1 MTTATGTVLKPHL
14 SLNVRDVDAAV
25 DFYRALFGTEP
36 VKHYHDETVVHSI
49 LQDDTGVDSRQ
60 RRTGYAKFDL
70 ETPALNFVLN
80 QIPGTR
86 FDARGTLSHLGLQV
100 DSTSDVVAM
109 RERAVAAG
117 LAPRDEMAVACC
129 YARQDKFWLADP
141 DGNEWEVFTVL
152 EHLTPEALH
161 AQDARSACDTGCA
174 TSCSPAPESAA
185 PAAACCGA

>member
-1 MTTATGTVLKPHL
+1 MSAALAAVRKPHL

-25 DFYRALFGTEP
+25 RFYRALFAAEP
-36 VKHYHDETVVHSI
+36 VKHYHDETTVHSV

-70 ETPALNFVLN
+70 AAPALNFVLN

-100 DSTSDVVAM
+100 DSTADVIAM
-109 RERAVAAG
+109 RERVAAAG
-117 LAPRDEMAVACC
+117 LTTHDEMAVSCC
-129 YARQDKFWLADP
+129 YARQDKFWVADP

-152 EHLTPEALH
+152 EHLTPEQLRR
-161 AQDARSACDTGCA
+161 QDTRDACDTGCDV
-174 TSCSPAPESAA
+174 TCA
-185 PAAACCGA
+185 PAKAEAACCGG